1 MDARVTI
8 EGGFAEVGAG
18 TWLMGRGQPA
28 AFFGSAVRRRRRGF
42 FVRDRQSLD
51 LVETTSSAK
60 CADARRPFLTHIPCA
75 APISAVSSKVL
86 VAPASAWSGAET
98 VKIVPMSM
106 RNSMCVTRFCLVDEG
121 RETGDEAHVSRLAS
135 HAQENHF
142 VVMATASRT
151 TRLQVADGDTLSA
164 RPEAVVAWTGNRP
177 TGFCPKL
184 GFWDIVLPRGPRDL
198 LLHFHGPSVVW
209 VEGAN
214 APGLQ
219 ASRLTNF
226 NRRYYYG
233 A

>member
-1 MDARVTI
+1 MEGAVKI

-18 TWLMGRGQPA
+18 AWLMGRGQPA
-28 AFFGSAVRRRRRGF
+28 AFLGSAVRRRRKGF
-42 FVRDRQSLD
+42 FLRDRSALD
-51 LVETTSSAK
+51 LVETTAVAK

-75 APISAVSSKVL
+75 ARISAVSSKVL
-86 VAPASAWSGAET
+86 VTPAAAWAGAAV

-106 RNSMCVTRFCLVDEG
+106 RNALCVTMFDGEW
-121 RETGDEAHVSRLAS
+121 
-135 HAQENHF
+135 

-151 TRLQVADGDTLSA
+151 ARLQVADGDTLSA

-184 GFWDIVLPRGPRDL
+184 GLWDILLPRGPKNL

-209 VEGAN
+209 VEGVH
-214 APGLQ
+214 APNLQ
-219 ASRLTNF
+219 PCKLPNF
-226 NRRYYYG
+226 YRRPYG

>member
-1 MDARVTI
+1 MQETVKI

-18 TWLMGRGQPA
+18 AWLMGRGQPT

-42 FVRDRQSLD
+42 FLRDRSALD
-51 LVETTSSAK
+51 LVETTAAAK

-75 APISAVSSKVL
+75 APISAASAKVL
-86 VAPASAWSGAET
+86 VAPAAARTGAEV
-98 VKIVPMSM
+98 VKVVPMSM
-106 RNSMCVTRFCLVDEG
+106 KGSLCVTVFGSLDVGKFGSLEDVTSKPLNF
-121 RETGDEAHVSRLAS
+121 ETS
-135 HAQENHF
+135 HF
-142 VVMATASRT
+142 VIMATASRT
-151 TRLQVADGDTLSA
+151 ARLQVADGDTLSV

-184 GFWDIVLPRGPRDL
+184 GLWDILLPRGPKNL

-214 APGLQ
+214 VPNLQ
-219 ASRLTNF
+219 TSKLSNF
-226 NRRYYYG
+226 YRRAYG